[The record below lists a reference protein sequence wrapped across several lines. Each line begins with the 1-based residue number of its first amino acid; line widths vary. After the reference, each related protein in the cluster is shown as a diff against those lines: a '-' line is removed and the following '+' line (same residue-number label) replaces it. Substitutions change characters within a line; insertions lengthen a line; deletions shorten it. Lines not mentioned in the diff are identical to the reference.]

1 MQKTQKPFEF
11 RQLYMNS
18 LDLTIPSC
26 KAKGL
31 RKHSKTDKQGP
42 GAFVGSRSQN
52 LKVRPNAFPT
62 TMERHPL
69 VSLKMYV
76 YIRVTVA
83 VVRIQRLV
91 VATQRLCKDSW
102 LDTQRSFYSDEL
114 AIRWINSPGILN
126 HTWLICGYGCTPTLH
141 EQQ

>member
-18 LDLTIPSC
+18 LDLTTPSC

-31 RKHSKTDKQGP
+31 RKHSKTDKQGL

-52 LKVRPNAFPT
+52 TKVKPNAFPT
-62 TMERHPL
+62 TMERYPL

-76 YIRVTVA
+76 CIRVTAA
-83 VVRIQRLV
+83 VGSRKNTKTGGSHTKAMQGQL
-91 VATQRLCKDSW
+91 AGHPKEL
-102 LDTQRSFYSDEL
+102 SF
-114 AIRWINSPGILN
+114 
-126 HTWLICGYGCTPTLH
+126 
-141 EQQ
+141 